1 MSKILKIKIIIAS
14 SVVFLTFI
22 VFLPSLLN
30 EFVNWDDNYYVY
42 ENTHIRSLD
51 IELLKYA
58 FAGFHE
64 SNWHPLTWL
73 SHALDYAIWS
83 LNPLGHHLTSN
94 ILHALNTL
102 IVVFLVMRLMEI
114 LKETSKVDNR
124 VPQSFLNDQTIR
136 ITGAAT
142 GLLFGLHPLHVES
155 VAWVAERKDVLCA
168 FFFLLTI
175 LTYTRYVSEI
185 KQSASIN
192 SASRFFSKNYLFAIG
207 FFILS
212 LLSKPMAVTLPFV
225 LLILDWY
232 PFGKIHSLKTFW
244 IAFIEKLPFF
254 VLTLI
259 SSVLTI
265 FAQESGGAIKSVEDI
280 PLALRVVV
288 AAKSLVAYLI
298 KMMLPLNLVPF
309 YPYPENTSLFSLEFI
324 IPIVIVLVITTTCI
338 AVMKKHKLW
347 ISVWSYYV
355 ITLMPVLGIVQVGR
369 QSMADRYTYLPSLGP
384 FLIVG
389 IMMAWILTK
398 VKARERWRSVTGLL
412 SAVIIIGSIFFMS
425 YLTIKQ
431 IGLWKNSDALWT
443 YVIEKEPTNVP
454 IAYKNRA
461 IYFISTFQ
469 LEKAMADCDK
479 FIFLQPNDD
488 GYIWRKIIII
498 GFYERGN
505 FSLKKGNKEL
515 AISDFRKACDLG
527 NQDGCDALRASGLE
541 MQQLK

>member
-1 MSKILKIKIIIAS
+1 MNKIQKINIIIAS
-14 SVVFLTFI
+14 SVAFVTFI
-22 VFLPSLLN
+22 VFLPSLQN

-42 ENTHIRSLD
+42 ENTHIRSFD

-73 SHALDYAIWS
+73 SHAVDYAIWS
-83 LNPLGHHLTSN
+83 LNPLGHHLTNN

-114 LKETSKVDNR
+114 LKETAKVDNCEA
-124 VPQSFLNDQTIR
+124 QSFLNDHTMR

-175 LTYTRYVSEI
+175 ITYTHYVSET
-185 KQSASIN
+185 KQSTSTN
-192 SASRFFSKNYLFAIG
+192 SASRFFSKKYLLAIG

-232 PFGKIHSLKTFW
+232 PFGVIHSFKTFRM
-244 IAFIEKLPFF
+244 AFIEKIPFF

-259 SSVLTI
+259 SSILTI
-265 FAQESGGAIKSVEDI
+265 FAQEAGGAIKSVEDI
-280 PLALRVVV
+280 PLALRVGV
-288 AAKSLVAYLI
+288 AVKSLIAYLI

-309 YPYPENTSLFSLEFI
+309 YPYPENISFFSLEFI
-324 IPIVIVLVITTTCI
+324 IPIVIVMVITTTCI
-338 AVMKKHKLW
+338 AVMKKQKLW
-347 ISVWSYYV
+347 MSVWSYYV
-355 ITLMPVLGIVQVGR
+355 ITLTPVLGIVQVGR
-369 QSMADRYTYLPSLGP
+369 QSMADRYAYLPSLGP

-398 VKARERWRSVTGLL
+398 VKVRERWRSVTRVL
-412 SAVIIIGSIFFMS
+412 SAVIIIGSICFMS
-425 YLTIKQ
+425 YLTIEQ

-461 IYFISTFQ
+461 VYFISTFQ

-479 FIFLQPNDD
+479 FIFLQPYDD
-488 GYIWRKIIII
+488 GHIWRKIIIM

-505 FSLKKGNKEL
+505 FSLNKGNKEL
-515 AISDFRKACDLG
+515 AIQDFRIACG
-527 NQDGCDALRASGLE
+527 FGYQGGCDALRASGLE
-541 MQQLK
+541 MQQPK